1 MMCLSARFMR
11 AWQRHPIMLV
21 GEAVQYLFM
30 GAFIGAAPPPPPPAL
45 ASVAAAALVGTS
57 SAQPARFTRLTRAI
71 ESRFMHVLGKPEGQ
85 PVSDCRADVAGGMYF
100 DVSSEAERGTFDRAA
115 SSFFIIV
122 TIVFTPPFTVIT
134 VWQDERTLVRREVD
148 QNIYGLGVFFWSKTL
163 VMVPVEI
170 LFALT
175 VRPYPQ
181 SLSNP
186 EISAPCS
193 FSLFSSHVCCC
204 SYMWMPRSVSQASGQ

>member
-1 MMCLSARFMR
+1 
-11 AWQRHPIMLV
+11 
-21 GEAVQYLFM
+21 
-30 GAFIGAAPPPPPPAL
+30 
-45 ASVAAAALVGTS
+45 
-57 SAQPARFTRLTRAI
+57 
-71 ESRFMHVLGKPEGQ
+71 
-85 PVSDCRADVAGGMYF
+85 MYF

-163 VMVPVEI
+163 IMMPVEM

-175 VRPYPQ
+175 VR
-181 SLSNP
+181 
-186 EISAPCS
+186 AP
-193 FSLFSSHVCCC
+193 LRPPLHAV
-204 SYMWMPRSVSQASGQ
+204 W